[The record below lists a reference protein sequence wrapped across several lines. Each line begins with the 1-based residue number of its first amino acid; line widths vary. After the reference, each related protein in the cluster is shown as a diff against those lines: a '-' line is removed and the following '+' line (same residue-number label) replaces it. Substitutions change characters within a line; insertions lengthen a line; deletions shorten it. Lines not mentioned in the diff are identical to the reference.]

1 MFKYLN
7 QFIEEI
13 KNNKEMM
20 KGSIISF
27 LFKVFG
33 YLLGLI
39 IILLISKNYGSKG
52 LGIYSLSFTILSILV
67 TISCFGFDQS
77 ILRFITEYIG
87 KNEKK
92 KIYFLY
98 KTIKKYILSIS
109 IILGLFLFLFSNW
122 INNFFQENIPFKII
136 AFVIPFSAIN
146 ILNIQFIRSFRII
159 KISEF
164 FRNVSIKLL
173 GIIIL
178 IILISFISNIYIP
191 IISISIAIII
201 TFFLSNYYIKN
212 KLLINNYKQIKKV
225 NIKKLLNITFPIF
238 ISCIL
243 ALLLD
248 STDIIIL
255 GLFSN
260 IQDVGIYSLCLKLTG
275 LISII
280 YHSII
285 IFVVPKISQLYWA
298 KKSVKKIIKFTSRI
312 ILILSLPLLIVVILV
327 APIILKIFGEEF
339 IKGHYTLII
348 LAISTFINGYVGWVG
363 ALFKVIG
370 LEKTFMK
377 LIFFTL
383 ILDIILDILLVLK
396 FGMIGV
402 AISTLISTTIIAL
415 FSVIII
421 RKKLK

>member
-1 MFKYLN
+1 MF
-7 QFIEEI
+7 
-13 KNNKEMM
+13 
-20 KGSIISF
+20 
-27 LFKVFG
+27 
-33 YLLGLI
+33 
-39 IILLISKNYGSKG
+39 
-52 LGIYSLSFTILSILV
+52 
-67 TISCFGFDQS
+67 
-77 ILRFITEYIG
+77 
-87 KNEKK
+87 
-92 KIYFLY
+92 
-98 KTIKKYILSIS
+98 
-109 IILGLFLFLFSNW
+109 
-122 INNFFQENIPFKII
+122 
-136 AFVIPFSAIN
+136 
-146 ILNIQFIRSFRII
+146 
-159 KISEF
+159 
-164 FRNVSIKLL
+164 
-173 GIIIL
+173 
-178 IILISFISNIYIP
+178 
-191 IISISIAIII
+191 
-201 TFFLSNYYIKN
+201 YIKN